1 MSSTYDSINFS
12 VLLKR
17 GKYEWKLLGK
27 WSRRIVEYVDSF
39 NVMFTCTNEQ
49 KMDYLHDTTY
59 NTTKLFIIE
68 LWAVDDKCILSST
81 ASSKLLS
88 VVASFCSNAAPTT
101 NSLIWDQLLS
111 ISKLGYNAW
120 SMTVLNASSF
130 PRYFSVSLVA
140 WPLSNTNPP
149 SNPSF
154 QVIMTNMFL
163 GQIW

>member
-1 MSSTYDSINFS
+1 MSSTYYSINFS

-17 GKYEWKLLGK
+17 GKYKWKLLGK
-27 WSRRIVEYVDSF
+27 RSRRIVEYVDSF

-49 KMDYLHDTTY
+49 KMNYLHDTTY
-59 NTTKLFIIE
+59 NTMKLLIIE
-68 LWAVDDKCILSST
+68 LWSVDDRYILSST

-111 ISKLGYNAW
+111 ISKLGYNA

-130 PRYFSVSLVA
+130 PRYFSASLVA
-140 WPLSNTNPP
+140 CPLSNTNPP